1 MQLLVALATGAAALV
16 APTQRALPKTVRQFN
31 FGDFGKSK
39 DYAAAQEKI
48 KQYDTTK
55 TVETAKYGKRAIR
68 ATQLNGQ
75 NVLNPEPACAAFIAF
90 AAFECYLSA
99 QACAGKSSGDICPI
113 STIRDWN
120 PDLVTGGVFL
130 FVCAVWLN
138 WYGTFRRLAID
149 ERGIE
154 VVSCSS
160 PRRDPQEQD
169 IEQVPKSWA
178 WGGPDRVEFK
188 DVDDW
193 AILPVVPV
201 LYVREVARTASGSTR
216 QVPYFY
222 APSFDTKT
230 VEQLFESY
238 GVPQADPEDSVLGKG
253 SQYGAAGVLSYIAWE
268 WAFWIGSFGIAALLF
283 NLYEG
288 HLPDLRFAASLDFN
302 LPLNHIDLL
311 QTKSGMVSIDLPSFP
326 LQFTAQN
333 GGDFANIAA
342 SAFVIVNL
350 ARLILP
356 LRLALA
362 LATAPFFQETVV
374 APFNRLTGKA
384 E

>member
-1 MQLLVALATGAAALV
+1 MRLLLALATGAAALV
-16 APTQRALPKTVRQFN
+16 APTQRALPKTVRHFN

-39 DYAAAQEKI
+39 DYASAQEKI
-48 KQYDTTK
+48 RSFDTTK

-75 NVLNPEPACAAFIAF
+75 NVLNPEPACAAFVAF

-120 PDLVTGGVFL
+120 PDFVTGGVFL

-160 PRRDPQEQD
+160 PRRDPTEED
-169 IEQVPKSWA
+169 IDTVPKSWA

-374 APFNRLTGKA
+374 APFNKLTGKA

>member
-1 MQLLVALATGAAALV
+1 MRVLLVATAASALV
-16 APTQRALPKTVRQFN
+16 APTRRTTHKTVRNFN

-39 DYAAAQEKI
+39 DYASAQEKI
-48 KQYDTTK
+48 RSYDNTQ

-169 IEQVPKSWA
+169 IDTVPKSWA

-326 LQFTAQN
+326 LQFTATN
-333 GGDFANIAA
+333 GADFANIAA

-374 APFNRLTGKA
+374 APFNKLTGKA